1 MFTWNICAHERYSL
15 FTCPSLFR
23 DLVKTYF
30 FTYWHLFKQFWFRL
44 WTCHGNILGNYPHW
58 KDRLCFFSSTAKDVL
73 KPAFWLPFPSPSN
86 LILLEQ
92 RVRASLKAVVS
103 VTRINRQEEGSSWS
117 LLICLFTQTTL
128 PGGCLYTQQDGW
140 CHTQK
145 VSSRENWRNTK
156 YSVAHLLIFF
166 NFYWNIVD

>member
-44 WTCHGNILGNYPHW
+44 WTCHGNILCNYPHW
-58 KDRLCFFSSTAKDVL
+58 KDRLFFFSSTAKDVL
-73 KPAFWLPFPSPSN
+73 KHAYWLPFPSPSN

-92 RVRASLKAVVS
+92 WVRASLKAMVS
-103 VTRINRQEEGSSWS
+103 ITRINRQEEGSSWS

-128 PGGCLYTQQDGW
+128 PGGCLYNQQYGW

-145 VSSRENWRNTK
+145 VSSRENWRNKIQCCPST
-156 YSVAHLLIFF
+156 YFF
-166 NFYWNIVD
+166 